1 MVLSSTRSR
10 RSRSSA
16 SPAEPGPG
24 SANPVPE
31 GCVSGRDETAARAR
45 ILDAAEAL
53 FYERGVQSVGVD
65 DVRTAA
71 GVSLKRLYQLFPAKD
86 RLVVSVPRAARR
98 PLAGRLADF
107 VAARTAA
114 GADPAERI
122 LAVFDWLGEWF
133 AEPGFR
139 DAPGSTA
146 TASSAARHPPSP
158 AWPGP
163 KTAFRTLPR
172 RPGGRRRPPARP
184 HRRARAPRRRRHG
197 HGRNLQHDRS
207 RAPRP
212 TSRRTASRGGERVTP
227 NWRSNTGI

>member
-71 GVSLKRLYQLFPAKD
+71 GVSLKRLYRLFPAKD
-86 RLVVSVPRAARR
+86 RLVVAFLERRDARWR
-98 PLAGRLADF
+98 GRLADF

-139 DAPGSTA
+139 GCAWINSYGELGGTSPDI
-146 TASSAARHPPSP
+146 ARLARAH
-158 AWPGP
+158 
-163 KTAFRTLPR
+163 KTAFRDYLATLVADAALP
-172 RPGGRRRPPARP
+172 PDLTDELLLLAEGAMVTAGIFNTTDPAR
-184 HRRARAPRRRRHG
+184 HARRAA
-197 HGRNLQHDRS
+197 GRLI
-207 RAPRP
+207 AG
-212 TSRRTASRGGERVTP
+212 AARG
-227 NWRSNTGI
+227 